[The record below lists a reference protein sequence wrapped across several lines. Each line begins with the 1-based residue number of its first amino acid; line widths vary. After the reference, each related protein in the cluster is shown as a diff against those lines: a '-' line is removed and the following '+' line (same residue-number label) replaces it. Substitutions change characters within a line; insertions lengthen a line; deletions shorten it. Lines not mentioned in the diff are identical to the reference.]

1 MKRLLIIIA
10 ALAPTAT
17 ACVATTHGRLGTRA
31 GALPV
36 ATDAPP
42 PAAAVDE
49 EQGQAPDE
57 DEHWFTADDYLVS
70 ERPYEGRP
78 RLFIKMAKMMTP
90 PTEGTKSEAHFL
102 LASGKEMWT
111 ANYWRTR
118 VVADADV
125 SLGVM
130 VFCTQG
136 GGRAPDSKAHARRT
150 QWVLGPITDVSDLFK
165 GTVSVGHRDCQVRG
179 LRIPIR

>member
-17 ACVATTHGRLGTRA
+17 ACVATTQGRLGARA
-31 GALPV
+31 GAMPE
-36 ATDAPP
+36 AADAPP
-42 PAAAVDE
+42 PSPAVGE
-49 EQGQAPDE
+49 PQGQAPDE

-78 RLFIKMAKMMTP
+78 RPFIKRAVMMTP

-102 LASGKEMWT
+102 LANGKEMWT
-111 ANYWRTR
+111 ANYWRSR
-118 VVADADV
+118 VAADADLT
-125 SLGVM
+125 LGAM

-136 GGRAPDSKAHARRT
+136 GGRAPDSKAHARRL
-150 QWVLGPITDVSDLFK
+150 QWVLGPITDVSDLYK
-165 GTVSVGHRDCQVRG
+165 GMVAVGNRNCEVRG

>member
-31 GALPV
+31 ALPV
-36 ATDAPP
+36 AADAPP
-42 PAAAVDE
+42 PAPAGDE
-49 EQGQAPDE
+49 AQGQAPDE
-57 DEHWFTADDYLVS
+57 DEHWFTSDDYLVS

-102 LASGKEMWT
+102 LANGKEMWT

-136 GGRAPDSKAHARRT
+136 GGRAPDSKADARRT
-150 QWVLGPITDVSDLFK
+150 QWVLGPITDVSDLYK
-165 GTVSVGHRDCQVRG
+165 GTVSVGHRNCEVRG